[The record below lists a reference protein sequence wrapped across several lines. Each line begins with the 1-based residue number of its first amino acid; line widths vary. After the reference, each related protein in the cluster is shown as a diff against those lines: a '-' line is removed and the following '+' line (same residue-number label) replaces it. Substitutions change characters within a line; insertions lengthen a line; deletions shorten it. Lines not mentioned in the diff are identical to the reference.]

1 MTRIITIKKI
11 FHKMILEDFMIII
24 NNAKTKKNLITK
36 KIKKKIQNIKNIM
49 GVILIQEKQNL
60 FNILRLLDF

>member
-24 NNAKTKKNLITK
+24 NNAKTKKDLITK

>member
-49 GVILIQEKQNL
+49 GVILI
-60 FNILRLLDF
+60 